1 MLWSTLN
8 ATAQSILLNFQEL
21 IFECVQKTSPDKNYY
36 AEKQGDDFHYL
47 TQILFPLMN
56 GIISFDSDPQLIDA
70 KCELLKNQFKE
81 KSYPLTWF
89 WPHDI
94 DLPQPVES
102 IFAKQDFYPMGKYT
116 SVAVEAKKVRN
127 LSIKL
132 NKEAATINLVEKEE
146 QFEDF
151 MQITKDVYGMPSD
164 SLSAMT
170 RLYSAYLFSDKIKLY
185 LAEVESKPVATLLG
199 FHDNDTLGL
208 YNGAT
213 LEAYRKQGLLT
224 ALMINAVKDAPTAN
238 YVVAQLMAAQNARGI
253 CDKLGFKEYAHFI
266 PLCHGFD
273 LNAISA

>member
-8 ATAQSILLNFQEL
+8 STAQAILLNFQEL
-21 IFECVQKTSPDKNYY
+21 IFECVQKTNPDKNYY

-56 GIISFDSDPQLIDA
+56 GIISFESDPQTIDA

-81 KSYPLTWF
+81 KNYPITWF
-89 WPHDI
+89 WPHNMS
-94 DLPQPVES
+94 LPQPVES
-102 IFAKQDFYPMGKYT
+102 IFAKQGFYPMGKYT
-116 SVAVEAKKVRN
+116 SVAVEAEKVRSM
-127 LSIKL
+127 SIKL
-132 NKEAATINLVEKEE
+132 SDDATIRLVENED
-146 QFEDF
+146 QFEAF

-164 SLSAMT
+164 SLSAMK
-170 RLYSAYLFSDKIKLY
+170 RLYSAYRFSDKIKLY
-185 LAEVESKPVATLLG
+185 LADVGSKPVATLLG

-224 ALMINAVKDAPTAN
+224 ALVIKAVKDTPTAH
-238 YVVAQLMAAQNARGI
+238 YVVAQLMAAQNARGV

-273 LNAISA
+273 LNAVSA